1 METTS
6 ERVNQIFINVLQ
18 KRKENLKNLKCETC
32 MWLNKEFLNCKR
44 FDIEKPEMNC
54 PKYMEIWKQI

>member
-1 METTS
+1 METTT
-6 ERVNQIFINVLQ
+6 ERVNKMLSNVLL

>member
-6 ERVNQIFINVLQ
+6 EKVNQIFINVLQ
-18 KRKENLKNLKCETC
+18 KRKENLKNLKCGSC

-44 FDIEKPEMNC
+44 YDIEKPEINC
-54 PKYMEIWKQI
+54 SKYMEIWKQI